1 MTPQEA
7 EVREEFVIPVG
18 DDSDS
23 ANSEGEETGD
33 DVEDGDAGVDG
44 EEAKQSE
51 DEQKYDEVV
60 EDGDLEPGQ
69 IEAAIQ
75 EEGAGGLRDWE
86 QKAPGPRPVPF
97 VLDDFLNSVG
107 LGTDSVHDKEGDI
120 IDRMLEKFR
129 GDNPGVKRP
138 RPKVSE
144 ALQSTAAAAT
154 LSSRAGRAGR
164 RGRIRAGMVD

>member
-1 MTPQEA
+1 MVDQADSRIQDYLWTGRGVQGGRGA
-7 EVREEFVIPVG
+7 LREEEFLIPVE

-51 DEQKYDEVV
+51 EEQKYDEVV
-60 EDGDLEPGQ
+60 EDGVLEPGQ

-97 VLDDFLNSVG
+97 VLDDFLNKQRG
-107 LGTDSVHDKEGDI
+107 LRD
-120 IDRMLEKFR
+120 
-129 GDNPGVKRP
+129 
-138 RPKVSE
+138 
-144 ALQSTAAAAT
+144 
-154 LSSRAGRAGR
+154 
-164 RGRIRAGMVD
+164 